1 MRSQGGSD
9 GRSGKASERR
19 PPAAL
24 PPASLQSPRPPPSC
38 PCQCQASSDPEADC
52 VPQIRR
58 SLPGS
63 RPQVTEPLDLKMAA
77 SAVRGAVALRTSV
90 SRPVAFVRKIPW
102 TAASSELR
110 EHFAQFGHV
119 RKCTVPFDKETGFHR
134 GMGWIQFSSEEELQ
148 NALQQEN
155 HILDGVKLHVQ
166 AQRPKVLQGDQTSDE
181 EKDF

>member
-1 MRSQGGSD
+1 
-9 GRSGKASERR
+9 
-19 PPAAL
+19 
-24 PPASLQSPRPPPSC
+24 
-38 PCQCQASSDPEADC
+38 
-52 VPQIRR
+52 
-58 SLPGS
+58 
-63 RPQVTEPLDLKMAA
+63 MAA
-77 SAVRGAVALRTSV
+77 SAVRGAVALRTSI

-102 TAASSELR
+102 TAASQSTAFRDGLNGVR
-110 EHFAQFGHV
+110 V
-119 RKCTVPFDKETGFHR
+119 RKEGKGRRTSRFLALVNIVDKETGFHR